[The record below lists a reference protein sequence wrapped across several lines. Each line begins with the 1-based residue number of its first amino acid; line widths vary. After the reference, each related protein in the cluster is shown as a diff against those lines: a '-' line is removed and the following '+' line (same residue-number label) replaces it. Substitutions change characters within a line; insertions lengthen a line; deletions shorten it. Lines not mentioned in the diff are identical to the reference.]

1 MLEFEKFTLD
11 NGLKIIVCP
20 DNTTELVTVNVLYD
34 IGAKDEKSSMTGFAH
49 LFEHLM
55 FGGSVNIPDYDTP
68 LQMAG
73 GENNAFTNNDY
84 TNYYLTLP
92 AINIETAFWLESD
105 RMLSLAF
112 TPESL
117 EVQRKV
123 VIEEFKQNYINQ
135 PYGDV
140 SHLLRA
146 LTYKKHPYRWPTI
159 GLDVSHIEKATLQN
173 VKDFFFS
180 HYAPNNAILTVVG
193 NVDLKT
199 VKQLAEKWFAPIPA
213 RDIAPRNLPQEPPQT
228 QERRQVVE
236 RSVPA
241 DRLYMAYHMSD
252 RLSDEFYIADVISDL
267 LSNGNSSRLYQHLV
281 QENPLFSSLDAYI
294 SGSIDAGLFHISG
307 TLSNG
312 VSLEE
317 AEKAVEAEIT
327 AFSASDIS
335 DAELEK
341 VHNIYE
347 TNFSF
352 SNYTL
357 GNRAFNLSLFEL
369 LGDANLINDEINRY
383 RSVSKQ
389 AIKETAEK
397 LFSASN
403 RSVLYYR
410 AK

>member
-20 DNTTELVTVNVLYD
+20 DNTTELVTVNILYD

-228 QERRQVVE
+228 QERRQVAE

-335 DAELEK
+335 DIELEK

-389 AIKETAEK
+389 AIKATAEK
-397 LFSASN
+397 LFSVSN

>member
-20 DNTTELVTVNVLYD
+20 DNTTELVTVNILYD

-193 NVDLKT
+193 NVELKI

-213 RDIAPRNLPQEPPQT
+213 RDIAPRNLPQEPPQI

-312 VSLEE
+312 ISLEE

-335 DAELEK
+335 DIELEK

-389 AIKETAEK
+389 AIKATAEK
-397 LFSASN
+397 LFSVSN

>member
-1 MLEFEKFTLD
+1 
-11 NGLKIIVCP
+11 V
-20 DNTTELVTVNVLYD
+20 
-34 IGAKDEKSSMTGFAH
+34 TGFAH

-193 NVDLKT
+193 NVELKI
-199 VKQLAEKWFAPIPA
+199 VKQLAEKWFALIPA

-335 DAELEK
+335 DIELEK

-389 AIKETAEK
+389 AIKATAEK
-397 LFSASN
+397 LFSVSN